1 LTEER
6 VKLLKGGEPMAFQP
20 SDIDAEALRRML
32 GAGGLEVTVERAARI
47 LPVALALLKGCDRLA
62 ALDIEG
68 PGGAGIAQAPDA
80 LA

>member
-1 LTEER
+1 MSFPR
-6 VKLLKGGEPMAFQP
+6 PD
-20 SDIDAEALRRML
+20 DIDAETLRRML
-32 GAGGLEVTVERAARI
+32 RTGGLKVTAERASAI

-68 PGGAGIAQAPDA
+68 AGGSGITQAPDK

>member
-1 LTEER
+1 MPKER
-6 VKLLKGGEPMAFQP
+6 VKLLKRGEPMASKP

-32 GAGGLEVTVERAARI
+32 RAGGLEVTVERAARI

>member
-1 LTEER
+1 
-6 VKLLKGGEPMAFQP
+6 V
-20 SDIDAEALRRML
+20 
-32 GAGGLEVTVERAARI
+32 
-47 LPVALALLKGCDRLA
+47 LKGCDRLA